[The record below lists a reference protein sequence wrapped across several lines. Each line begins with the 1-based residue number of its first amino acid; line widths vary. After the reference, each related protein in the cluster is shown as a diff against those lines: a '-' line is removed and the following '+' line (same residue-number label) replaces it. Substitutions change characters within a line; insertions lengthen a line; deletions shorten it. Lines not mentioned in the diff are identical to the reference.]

1 MQNREAFGG
10 KELIAKQL
18 TTDNLSVAKDKRVI
32 VIGSAKS
39 ALDVAGAA
47 GEVAE
52 SVTMICRQV
61 GRVD

>member
-1 MQNREAFGG
+1 MQNRDAFGG
-10 KELIAKQL
+10 KEIIAKQL
-18 TTDNLSVAKDKRVI
+18 TTDSLSVAKDKRVI

-61 GRVD
+61 GRID

>member
-1 MQNREAFGG
+1 MQNRDAFGG
-10 KELIAKQL
+10 KEIIAKQL
-18 TTDNLSVAKDKRVI
+18 TTANLSIAKDKRVV

-61 GRVD
+61 GRND

>member
-1 MQNREAFGG
+1 MQNRDAFGG

-18 TTDNLSVAKDKRVI
+18 TTENLSIAKDKRVV

-52 SVTMICRQV
+52 SVTMACRQV
-61 GRVD
+61 GRID

>member
-1 MQNREAFGG
+1 MQNREAFQGT
-10 KELIAKQL
+10 EILAKQL
-18 TTDNLSVAKDKRVI
+18 TTDNLHVATGKRVV

-61 GRVD
+61 SR